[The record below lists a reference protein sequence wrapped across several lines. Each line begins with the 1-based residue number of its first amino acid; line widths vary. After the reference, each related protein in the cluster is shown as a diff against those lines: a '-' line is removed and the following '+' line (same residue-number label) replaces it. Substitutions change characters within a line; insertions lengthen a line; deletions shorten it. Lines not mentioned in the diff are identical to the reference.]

1 MAVMKMKRVPREIEF
16 YLMILRKHKT
26 DHVNNVEIKTKR
38 IITHRIRKMNL
49 EGHILRKE
57 RMDNLT
63 ATSHISRKRDSGQQ
77 RVIYRKSLCKWTG

>member
-26 DHVNNVEIKTKR
+26 DHVNNVKTLKKIKTKR
-38 IITHRIRKMNL
+38 IIIHRIRKKNL
-49 EGHILRKE
+49 QGHILRKD

-63 ATSHISRKRDSGQQ
+63 ATIHINGKRDSGKQ
-77 RVIYRKSLCKWTG
+77 